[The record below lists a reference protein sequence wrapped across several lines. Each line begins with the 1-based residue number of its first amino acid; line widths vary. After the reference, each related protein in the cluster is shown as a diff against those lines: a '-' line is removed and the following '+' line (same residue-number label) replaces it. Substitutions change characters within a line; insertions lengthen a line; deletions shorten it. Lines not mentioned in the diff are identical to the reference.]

1 VGVTDAPDGEWLSAH
16 LFYRGDARVTA
27 DQVIARVVRP
37 FVDQARPRGWAQ
49 RWFFIRYSH
58 LGPHVRLRLHGRADV
73 LRAEVGP
80 ALEAHV
86 AAHLAPELA
95 GQPHESLAALG
106 EPSPT
111 SPALWFIPYEPETVR
126 YGGPRG
132 VLLAEELFFHSSE
145 AALALLESFESGDAE
160 VRFGLALASMVVLL
174 GSLTRDRS
182 RAGEVAHIHRASW
195 VQSAGADG
203 AADVRERFEEGYA
216 QNAEMMEQVEA
227 IWAALDD
234 GPDALPPPLDA
245 YAAGAMEVAAR
256 LRALQEAGDL
266 ATAHGPVADWPGAL
280 RALAP
285 SYLHMMNN
293 RLGVSPREESYLGHL
308 LARAFG
314 APEAW

>member
-1 VGVTDAPDGEWLSAH
+1 VTGEGDDWLSAH
-16 LFYRGDARVTA
+16 LFYRGGDRAAA
-27 DQVIARVVRP
+27 DRVIARVVRP
-37 FVDQARPRGWAQ
+37 FVDAARARGWAE

-58 LGPHVRLRLHGRADV
+58 LGLHVRLRLHGRAEV
-73 LRAEVGP
+73 LRAEARP

-86 AAHLAPELA
+86 AEQLPAELA
-95 GQPHESLAALG
+95 GRPHESLAALG
-106 EPSPT
+106 EPSPA

-145 AALALLESFESGDAE
+145 AALALLACFEPDDAE

-174 GSLTRDRS
+174 GSLTRDRAQ
-182 RAGEVAHIHRASW
+182 AGEVAHIHRVSW
-195 VQSAGADG
+195 VQSAGADDG
-203 AADVRERFEEGYA
+203 ARVRERFDAGYA
-216 QNAEMMEQVEA
+216 QNAVLMEQVEA

-234 GPDALPPPLDA
+234 DPDALPPPLDA
-245 YAAGAMEVAAR
+245 YAAGTMEVAAR
-256 LRALQEAGDL
+256 LRALQEAGGL
-266 ATAHGPVADWPGAL
+266 ATAPRPVADWPGAL